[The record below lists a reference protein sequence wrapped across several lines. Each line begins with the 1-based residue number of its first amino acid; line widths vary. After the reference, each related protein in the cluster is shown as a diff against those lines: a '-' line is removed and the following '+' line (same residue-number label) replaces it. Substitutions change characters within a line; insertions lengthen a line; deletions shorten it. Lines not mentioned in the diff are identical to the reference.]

1 MLHPLRPGRATAVA
15 ALALAAVTGAA
26 CRQSH
31 ERDVAADSVSNETGA
46 ATATAS
52 GLTGSQTLTDAQ
64 IAHVVIT
71 ANSGEVDLGNLA
83 KDKAQNADVKAFAND
98 MVKDHSAANEK
109 GNQLAQQINLTPEV
123 NDLSRQLQSN
133 GEKAKAML
141 DSTAAGAAFDKAYI
155 DDQVTTHQAV
165 LDALDNTLI
174 PGAQNADLKGMLQNM
189 RPTVAQHLD
198 RAKQLQSK
206 LSAQ

>member
-1 MLHPLRPGRATAVA
+1 MFHALRTGRATAVA

-31 ERDVAADSVSNETGA
+31 EREVAADSVSNETGA

-52 GLTGSQTLTDAQ
+52 GLTGAQSLTDAQ
-64 IAHVVIT
+64 IAHVVMT
-71 ANSGEVDLGNLA
+71 VNNGEVDLGNLA
-83 KDKAQNADVKAFAND
+83 KDKAQDADVKAYAQQ
-98 MVKDHSAANEK
+98 MVTDHSSANEK
-109 GNQLAQQINLTPEV
+109 GNQLAQQINLTPEI
-123 NDLSRQLQSN
+123 NDLSRQMQSN
-133 GEKAKAML
+133 HEQAKAKL
-141 DSTAAGAAFDKAYI
+141 DSTTAGASFDKAYI
-155 DDQVTTHQAV
+155 DDMVTGHQSV

-174 PGAQNADLKGMLQNM
+174 PGAQNADLKSMLQNM

-206 LSAQ
+206 LGQ